1 MKGLPFVLLLFATAS
16 AHAQEARLE
25 GKLSPTLARAIDA
38 MVDSAREEALPTRP
52 LLLKTLEGVSKG
64 APEPR
69 IIVVVGQVLASLRA
83 SRAVLGP
90 DSPEADVTAG
100 AAALRAGVSVPA
112 LGRLRDTRPPGALV
126 VPLGILTDLVSG
138 GMSPGAAEQRVID
151 LARTGASDADFVS
164 MGREFADSPAGPR
177 P

>member
-1 MKGLPFVLLLFATAS
+1 MKRLLFLFFLLATTS
-16 AHAQEARLE
+16 AHAQEARLD

-69 IIVVVGQVLASLRA
+69 IIVVVGEVLASLRA
-83 SRAVLGP
+83 SRAALGP
-90 DSPEADVTAG
+90 TSPEADVAAG

-112 LGRLRDTRPPGALV
+112 LARLRDTRPPGALV

-138 GMSPGAAEQRVID
+138 GMPPDAAEQRVID

-164 MGREFADSPAGPR
+164 MGREFAAPPAGRR